1 MQKYIFR
8 RRRAISNVVAAA
20 LLIGIVVAAV
30 ALIWFLIAP
39 MFTPRAGITVYDI
52 TTYDNDGNDCIDQIE
67 FKIKNTG
74 TVALEFDVN
83 ITTST
88 GGSYFTIQDS
98 GVNIYANGK
107 WASDFGA
114 TIKGIKKVLGPGE
127 EILCIVYIGDDVG
140 FGLTSGSSFTIYIG
154 IKTTGTT
161 YTFTP

>member
-39 MFTPRAGITVYDI
+39 MFTPRVGITVYDI
-52 TTYDNDGNDCIDQIE
+52 ATYDNDGDHYIDQIE

-83 ITTST
+83 INQT
-88 GGSYFTIQDS
+88 GTPRPTIQDS
-98 GVNIYANGK
+98 GVNIATGNK
-107 WASDFGA
+107 WASDYNA
-114 TIKGIKKVLGPGE
+114 TITGIKRVIGPGE
-127 EILCIVYIGDDVG
+127 EILCTVYIGNDAG